1 MEYEF
6 TYSDI
11 PIKMKYNKIVTVD
24 ALDIKCL
31 INHFF
36 VVASYRARYLV
47 GYSQCSLRGIKVD
60 LRVRSTVQIL
70 YIGPTNTS
78 SEVICIAPT

>member
-6 TYSDI
+6 TYSNI
-11 PIKMKYNKIVTVD
+11 PIKTKYNNIIAIN

-36 VVASYRARYLV
+36 VVVSYRARYLV
-47 GYSQCSLRGIKVD
+47 GYCQCSFRGTKVD
-60 LRVRSTVQIL
+60 LRVHSTVQ
-70 YIGPTNTS
+70 
-78 SEVICIAPT
+78 

>member
-6 TYSDI
+6 TYSNI
-11 PIKMKYNKIVTVD
+11 QIKMKYNKIVAIE

-36 VVASYRARYLV
+36 VVAFYRARYLA
-47 GYSQCSLRGIKVD
+47 GYSQCLLRGTKVD
-60 LRVRSTVQIL
+60 LRVRSTVQ
-70 YIGPTNTS
+70 
-78 SEVICIAPT
+78 